1 MKADDLQVD
10 HLQEHLQSFSVC
22 YVIQKMEFT
31 TGEEMES
38 KEVGKKKVLTG
49 EELSK
54 QLDRF
59 LQDKANNQRIRD
71 WVEVCDRTGD
81 VLLQTWIFSAG

>member
-1 MKADDLQVD
+1 
-10 HLQEHLQSFSVC
+10 
-22 YVIQKMEFT
+22 
-31 TGEEMES
+31 MES

-81 VLLQTWIFSAG
+81 VLLQT